1 MSDLEIRIDEIKPT
15 NAATH
20 PRLEIHFEPD
30 FDRVAIDDRAD
41 VLEGHADVEVAAGS
55 HAGLS
60 LPRMHLQTTDLS
72 EPPDIRNLD
81 LVIGI
86 IDLDH
91 QGIGKIEMMR
101 DDFGRDLQ
109 FTIRLSFLIQPH
121 NDDSPTRYVG
131 RASDEIPARDWETVL
146 DGLDYHGHR
155 VVELSIPDTQIRD
168 ALENAHGQLERA
180 EEHHDAHRYDD
191 AVAAVRKAILKLDN
205 IEEDEDAMQAL
216 DGEKQERV
224 LNAIEEFR
232 ESLKALK
239 SATDLG
245 SHPEEQITDM
255 ESPPTRRDSELAI
268 DVAKAYVRYVSRVI
282 EESEEDEY
290 M

>member
-1 MSDLEIRIDEIKPT
+1 MSDLNVRIDEINPT
-15 NAATH
+15 KAASH
-20 PRLEIHFEPD
+20 PRLEIGFEPD
-30 FDRVAIDDRAD
+30 FDRVSVDDRAKI
-41 VLEGHADVEVAAGS
+41 VEGHADLEVSAGN

-60 LPRMHLQTTDLS
+60 LPRMHLKTTDLS
-72 EPPDIRNLD
+72 DSPEIRNLD
-81 LVIGI
+81 LLTGVV
-86 IDLDH
+86 DLDH
-91 QGIGKIEMMR
+91 HGLGKIEMMR
-101 DDFGRDLQ
+101 DNYGRDLQ
-109 FTIRLSFLIQPH
+109 FEFQLSLLLQPR
-121 NDDSPTRYVG
+121 NEDSVERYVG
-131 RASDEIPARDWETVL
+131 RASDKVPARDWETVL
-146 DGLDYHGHR
+146 NGLDYHEHR
-155 VVELSIPDTQIRD
+155 VVELSIPNTQIRD

-205 IEEDEDAMQAL
+205 IEDDEAAMEAL
-216 DGEKQERV
+216 DGAKQERV
-224 LNAIEEFR
+224 LDAIGEFR
-232 ESLKALK
+232 ESLMALK

-282 EESEEDEY
+282 EESEEEDY